1 LNVTSRGG
9 GVVAVITGRR
19 MGSCDRLRRRLRRGG
34 RRCRGSEIAA
44 DMPLGHRGIS
54 LEPPA
59 RGGML
64 KRDRSPQTAL
74 LDDMRELMGKQ
85 SAPGPGVET
94 SFRGGDE
101 DLTSPCHSASVLR
114 RSEQFGLSVTAYLDI
129 RHIRAVQPSDGCR
142 HGAGRR
148 LLRRMFDAA
157 TGRSVETRLISGIR
171 GQRRLETERA
181 WSGDPTVAADDGV
194 LQPGLRSRERR
205 SVPA

>member
-1 LNVTSRGG
+1 MNVPCRGG

-19 MGSCDRLRRRLRRGG
+19 VGSCDRLRQRLRRGG
-34 RRCRGSEIAA
+34 RRCRGSKIAA
-44 DMPLGHRGIS
+44 DVPLGHRGIS

-64 KRDRSPQTAL
+64 ERDRSPQTAL
-74 LDDMRELMGKQ
+74 LDDMRELMGEQ
-85 SAPGPGVET
+85 SAPGPGVEA

-101 DLTSPCHSASVLR
+101 DLTSACHSASVLR
-114 RSEQFGLSVTAYLDI
+114 CSEQFGLSVTAYLDI
-129 RHIRAVQPSDGCR
+129 RDIRAVQPSDSCR
-142 HGAGRR
+142 NGARR
-148 LLRRMFDAA
+148 WLLRGTFVAA

-181 WSGDPTVAADDGV
+181 WSGEPTVASDDGV